1 MEILTAKLNVKL
13 IDKTKLFQGKEA
25 LYLDLIL
32 IPTPNSQ
39 YDDYLIKQSGKKED
53 DMPIIGGARILKKKE
68 VKEEPEPIEE
78 SSDLPF

>member
-68 VKEEPEPIEE
+68 AKEESEPIEADD
-78 SSDLPF
+78 SLPF